1 MSATIRRLETRPVTA
16 VLSRPWGPDVTEL
29 SLIAVEVED
38 SDGAIGHGLSWTPSI
53 GAASVLAMLDHDI
66 RDWALGRPADAT
78 VIWEPLWR
86 HLHEAG
92 GGGVTTI
99 AMAGLDLAL
108 WDLAATR
115 AGAPLVDHLGR
126 RREAVRAYG
135 SGVNLHYPIGE
146 LVAQVERWVA
156 AGFHAVKV
164 KVGGPDLAEDVRRI
178 AAVREVLGPDRGLMI
193 DANQRWS
200 LDQAVRAFD
209 ALAPFDLTWIEEP
222 LRADDLASH
231 VRLRTATEQLGVPI
245 ALGENLYT
253 RYRFAEFI
261 DAGAVQV
268 VQPNVVRV
276 GGITPFLAI
285 AELADDRAVTLAPHL
300 LPDLSTQ
307 LALALTRETVVE
319 AVEDASFDELGLL
332 AGPSPIAVESG
343 IARDTRQLGLGVRL
357 AGPAGASAPVSAPA
371 SPRSRAT
378 TTLPEAS
385 AAPESRASSDAD
397 PARLTGALAPR
408 PRP

>member
-1 MSATIRRLETRPVTA
+1 VTATIRRLDARPITA
-16 VLSRPWGPDVTEL
+16 ALSRPWGPDVTEL

-38 SDGAIGHGLSWTPSI
+38 SEGAIGHGFSWTPSI
-53 GAASVLAMLDHDI
+53 GAASVLAMLEHDI
-66 RDWALGRPADAT
+66 RAWAIGQPADAT
-78 VIWEPLWR
+78 AIWEPLWR

-108 WDLAATR
+108 WDLAARR
-115 AGAPLVDHLGR
+115 ADAPMVDHLGR
-126 RREAVRAYG
+126 RRDTVRAYG
-135 SGVNLHYPIGE
+135 SGVNLHYSLDE

-178 AAVREVLGPDRGLMI
+178 AAVRDVLGPERGLMI
-193 DANQRWS
+193 DANQRWT

-222 LRADDLASH
+222 LRADDLTSH
-231 VRLRTATEQLGVPI
+231 VRLRGATEHLGVPI

-268 VQPNVVRV
+268 VQPNLVRV
-276 GGITPFLAI
+276 GGITPFLTI
-285 AELADDRAVTLAPHL
+285 AELADDRGVTLAPHL
-300 LPDLSTQ
+300 LPDLSIQ
-307 LALALTRETVVE
+307 LALTLARETVVE
-319 AVEDASFDELGLL
+319 SVEDAAFAELGILE
-332 AGPSPIAVESG
+332 GPSPIAVDAG
-343 IARDTRQLGLGVRL
+343 LARDTRLTGLGIRL
-357 AGPAGASAPVSAPA
+357 SPQADAP
-371 SPRSRAT
+371 RRAT
-378 TTLPEAS
+378 SDAAAEARAAEAS
-385 AAPESRASSDAD
+385 A
-397 PARLTGALAPR
+397 
-408 PRP
+408 

>member
-1 MSATIRRLETRPVTA
+1 MTVTIRRLDARPITA
-16 VLSRPWGPDVTEL
+16 ALSRPWGPDVTEL

-38 SDGAIGHGLSWTPSI
+38 SEGAIGHGFSWTPSI
-53 GAASVLAMLDHDI
+53 GAASVLAMLEHDI
-66 RDWALGRPADAT
+66 RAWAIGQPADAT
-78 VIWEPLWR
+78 AIWGPLWR

-108 WDLAATR
+108 WDLAARR
-115 AGAPLVDHLGR
+115 ADAPMVDHLGR
-126 RREAVRAYG
+126 RRDTVLAYG
-135 SGVNLHYPIGE
+135 SGVNLHYPLDE

-178 AAVREVLGPDRGLMI
+178 AAVRDVLGPQRGLMI
-193 DANQRWS
+193 DANQRWT

-222 LRADDLASH
+222 LRADDLTSH
-231 VRLRTATEQLGVPI
+231 VGLRGATEHLGVPI

-276 GGITPFLAI
+276 GGITPFLTI
-285 AELADDRAVTLAPHL
+285 AELADDRGVTLAPHL
-300 LPDLSTQ
+300 LPDLSIQ
-307 LALALTRETVVE
+307 LALTLARETVVE
-319 AVEDASFDELGLL
+319 SVEDAAFAELGILE
-332 AGPSPIAVESG
+332 GPSPIAVDAG
-343 IARDTRQLGLGVRL
+343 LARDRRLTGLGIRL
-357 AGPAGASAPVSAPA
+357 SPQADAPCPATSDAGAEA
-371 SPRSRAT
+371 RAA
-378 TTLPEAS
+378 EAS
-385 AAPESRASSDAD
+385 A
-397 PARLTGALAPR
+397 
-408 PRP
+408 